1 MQLTK
6 INMLKFGIYTTFYNC
21 ERFVDKIFTSI
32 EMLNYD
38 NFEWHITDDFSSDN
52 TKDIVLN
59 RLENSILKH
68 KIKYYEQ
75 SEKKQMYWN
84 PQEFFDKTFD
94 WIVLVDADDDFDKN
108 FLNIYNLFL
117 ENNNDISLVS
127 SDYFKLYEDSGS
139 LHSISYILN
148 DDIISNKINN
158 YHPSCDYLNNI
169 SYSCFGHLR
178 AFKNIIDKFELT
190 DVLAGAEDSYH
201 VFWSNSFGKYL
212 HIPRPLYKWYLRED
226 SESHRKIVPHNFNAN
241 FDIAL
246 NKLNISDGGIDSR
259 FNELY
264 LETSTLGSYPIGE
277 LQNKKVSLWSRNI
290 SKGHQVVL
298 QILYYDVTLTFNNPE
313 SDIHLFSLNNLN
325 EDVLDKILQKIKGG
339 KVLFYYQN
347 QNYHLFN
354 EDKDEELEKQLNK
367 YMPVISRYYGFS
379 WWTYIRHFIIKN

>member
-1 MQLTK
+1 M
-6 INMLKFGIYTTFYNC
+6 IKFGLYTTFYNC
-21 ERFVDKIFTSI
+21 ERFVDRIFSSI
-32 EMLNYD
+32 EEINYD
-38 NFEWHITDDFSSDN
+38 GFEWHITDDFSSDN
-52 TKDIVLN
+52 TKEIILN
-59 RLENSILKH
+59 RLENSVLKH

-84 PQEFFDKTFD
+84 PQQFFDKSFE

-108 FLNIYNLFL
+108 FLNVYNSFL

-127 SDYFKLYEDSGS
+127 SDYFKLYEDSSS

-190 DVLAGAEDSYH
+190 DVLAAAEDSYH

-226 SESHRKIVPHNFNAN
+226 SESHRKIVPPNFNAN

-246 NKLNISDGGIDSR
+246 NKLNSSDGGIDNR

-264 LETSTLGSYPIGE
+264 VETSTLGSYPIGE
-277 LQNKKVSLWSRNI
+277 LQNKKVSLWSKNI
-290 SKGHQVVL
+290 SKGQQDVL
-298 QILYYDVTLTFNNPE
+298 KKLYYDVTLTFNNPE
-313 SDIHLFSLNNLN
+313 SDIHLFSLNSIN
-325 EDVLDKILQKIKGG
+325 EDVLDKILQKIKGD

-347 QNYHLFN
+347 QNYHLSN
-354 EDKDEELEKQLNK
+354 EDKDEELDKQLNK
-367 YMPVISRYYGFS
+367 YIPVISRYYGFS

>member
-1 MQLTK
+1 
-6 INMLKFGIYTTFYNC
+6 MLKFGIYTTFYNC
-21 ERFVDKIFTSI
+21 ERFVDRIFNSI
-32 EMLNYD
+32 EQIDYD

-246 NKLNISDGGIDSR
+246 NKLNLSDGGIDSR

-290 SKGHQVVL
+290 SKGQQEVL
-298 QILYYDVTLTFNNPE
+298 QKLYYDVTLTFNNPE

>member
-1 MQLTK
+1 M
-6 INMLKFGIYTTFYNC
+6 IKFGLYTTFYNC
-21 ERFVDKIFTSI
+21 ERFVDRIFSSI
-32 EMLNYD
+32 EEINYD
-38 NFEWHITDDFSSDN
+38 GFEWHITDDFSSDN
-52 TKDIVLN
+52 TKEIVLN
-59 RLENSILKH
+59 RLENSVLKH

-246 NKLNISDGGIDSR
+246 NKLNLSDGGIDSR

-290 SKGHQVVL
+290 SKGQQEVL
-298 QILYYDVTLTFNNPE
+298 QKLYYDVTLTFNNPE

>member
-1 MQLTK
+1 M
-6 INMLKFGIYTTFYNC
+6 IKFGLYTTFYNC
-21 ERFVDKIFTSI
+21 ERFVDRIFSSI
-32 EMLNYD
+32 EEINYD
-38 NFEWHITDDFSSDN
+38 GFEWHITDDFSSDN
-52 TKDIVLN
+52 TKEIVLN
-59 RLENSILKH
+59 RLENSVLKH
-68 KIKYYEQ
+68 NIKYYEQ

-84 PQEFFDKTFD
+84 PQQFFDKSFE

-108 FLNIYNLFL
+108 FLNVYNSFL
-117 ENNNDISLVS
+117 ENKNDISLVS

-178 AFKNIIDKFELT
+178 AFKNIIDEFELT
-190 DVLAGAEDSYH
+190 DVLAAAEDSYH

-226 SESHRKIVPHNFNAN
+226 SESHRKIVPPNFNAN

-246 NKLNISDGGIDSR
+246 NKLNSSDGGIDNR

-264 LETSTLGSYPIGE
+264 VETSTLGSYPIGE
-277 LQNKKVSLWSRNI
+277 LQNKKVSLWSRNL
-290 SKGHQVVL
+290 SKGQQDVL
-298 QILYYDVTLTFNNPE
+298 KKLYYDVTLTFNNPE
-313 SDIHLFSLNNLN
+313 SDIHLFSLNSIN
-325 EDVLDKILQKIKGG
+325 EDVLDKILQKIKGD

-347 QNYHLFN
+347 QNYHLSN
-354 EDKDEELEKQLNK
+354 EDKDEELDKQLNK
-367 YMPVISRYYGFS
+367 YIPVISRYYGFS

>member
-1 MQLTK
+1 M
-6 INMLKFGIYTTFYNC
+6 IKFGIYTTFYNC
-21 ERFVDKIFTSI
+21 ERFVDRIFNSI
-32 EMLNYD
+32 EQINYD
-38 NFEWHITDDFSSDN
+38 DFEWHITDDFSSDN
-52 TKDIVLN
+52 TKEIILN
-59 RLENSILKH
+59 RLENSVLKH

-84 PQEFFDKTFD
+84 PQQFFDKSFE

-108 FLNIYNLFL
+108 FLNVYNSFL

-178 AFKNIIDKFELT
+178 AFKNIIEKFELT

-201 VFWSNSFGKYL
+201 VFWANSFGKYL

-226 SESHRKIVPHNFNAN
+226 SESHRKIVPHNFNSN

-246 NKLNISDGGIDSR
+246 NKLNTSDGGIDSR

-290 SKGHQVVL
+290 SKGQQEVL
-298 QILYYDVTLTFNNPE
+298 QKLYYDIILTFNNPE
-313 SDIHLFSLNNLN
+313 SEIHLFSLNNIN

-347 QNYHLFN
+347 QNYHLSN
-354 EDKDEELEKQLNK
+354 EDKDDELQKQLNK
-367 YMPVISRYYGFS
+367 YKPVISRYYGFS

>member
-1 MQLTK
+1 M
-6 INMLKFGIYTTFYNC
+6 IKFGLYTTFYNC
-21 ERFVDKIFTSI
+21 ERFVDRIFSSI
-32 EMLNYD
+32 EEINYD
-38 NFEWHITDDFSSDN
+38 GFEWHITDDFSSDN
-52 TKDIVLN
+52 TKEIVLN
-59 RLENSILKH
+59 RLENSVLKH

-84 PQEFFDKTFD
+84 PQQFFDKSFE

-108 FLNIYNLFL
+108 FLNVYNSFL

-178 AFKNIIDKFELT
+178 AFKNIIDEFELT
-190 DVLAGAEDSYH
+190 DVLAAAEDSYH

-226 SESHRKIVPHNFNAN
+226 SESHRKIVPPNFNAN

-246 NKLNISDGGIDSR
+246 NKLNSSDGGIDTR

-264 LETSTLGSYPIGE
+264 VETSTLGSYPIGE
-277 LQNKKVSLWSRNI
+277 LQNKKVSLWSKNI
-290 SKGHQVVL
+290 SKGQQDVL
-298 QILYYDVTLTFNNPE
+298 KKLYYDVTLTFNNPE
-313 SDIHLFSLNNLN
+313 SDIHLFSLNSIN

-347 QNYHLFN
+347 QNYHLSN
-354 EDKDEELEKQLNK
+354 EDKDEELDKQLNK
-367 YMPVISRYYGFS
+367 YIPVISRYYGFS

>member
-1 MQLTK
+1 
-6 INMLKFGIYTTFYNC
+6 MLKFGIYTTFYNC
-21 ERFVDKIFTSI
+21 ERFVDRIFNSI
-32 EMLNYD
+32 EQIDYD

-178 AFKNIIDKFELT
+178 AFKNIIDEFELT
-190 DVLAGAEDSYH
+190 DVLAAAEDSYH

-226 SESHRKIVPHNFNAN
+226 SESHRKIVPPNFNAN

-246 NKLNISDGGIDSR
+246 NKLNSSDGGIDNR

-264 LETSTLGSYPIGE
+264 VETSTLGSYPIGE
-277 LQNKKVSLWSRNI
+277 LQNKKVSLWSRNL
-290 SKGHQVVL
+290 SKGQQDVL
-298 QILYYDVTLTFNNPE
+298 KKLYYDVTLTFNNPE
-313 SDIHLFSLNNLN
+313 SDIHLFSLNSIN
-325 EDVLDKILQKIKGG
+325 EDVLDKILQKIKGD

-347 QNYHLFN
+347 QNYHLSN
-354 EDKDEELEKQLNK
+354 EDKDEELDKQLNK
-367 YMPVISRYYGFS
+367 YIPVISRYYGFS

>member
-1 MQLTK
+1 M
-6 INMLKFGIYTTFYNC
+6 IKFGLYTTFYNC
-21 ERFVDKIFTSI
+21 ERFVDRIFNSI
-32 EMLNYD
+32 EEINYD
-38 NFEWHITDDFSSDN
+38 GFEWHITDDFSSDN
-52 TKDIVLN
+52 TKEIVLN
-59 RLENSILKH
+59 RLENSVLKH

-84 PQEFFDKTFD
+84 PQQFFDKSFE

-108 FLNIYNLFL
+108 FLNVYNSFL

-178 AFKNIIDKFELT
+178 AFKNIIDEFELT
-190 DVLAGAEDSYH
+190 DVLAAAEDSYH

-226 SESHRKIVPHNFNAN
+226 SESHRKIVPPNFNAN

-246 NKLNISDGGIDSR
+246 NKLNSSDGGIDNR

-264 LETSTLGSYPIGE
+264 VETSTLGSYPIGE
-277 LQNKKVSLWSRNI
+277 LQNKKVSLWSKNI
-290 SKGHQVVL
+290 SKGQQDVL
-298 QILYYDVTLTFNNPE
+298 KKLYYDVTLTFNNPE
-313 SDIHLFSLNNLN
+313 SDIHLFSLNNIN
-325 EDVLDKILQKIKGG
+325 EDVLDKILQKIKGD

-347 QNYHLFN
+347 QNYHLSN
-354 EDKDEELEKQLNK
+354 EDKDEELDKQLNK
-367 YMPVISRYYGFS
+367 YIPVISRYYGFS

>member
-1 MQLTK
+1 
-6 INMLKFGIYTTFYNC
+6 MLKFGIYTTFYNC
-21 ERFVDKIFTSI
+21 ERFVDRIFNSI
-32 EMLNYD
+32 EQIDYD
-38 NFEWHITDDFSSDN
+38 NFEWHITDDFSNDN

-59 RLENSILKH
+59 RLDNSILKH

-108 FLNIYNLFL
+108 FLNVYNTFL
-117 ENNNDISLVS
+117 ENNNDVSLVS

-148 DDIISNKINN
+148 NDIISNKINN

-246 NKLNISDGGIDSR
+246 NKLNLSDGGIDSR

-264 LETSTLGSYPIGE
+264 IETSTLGSYPIGE
-277 LQNKKVSLWSRNI
+277 LQNKNVSLWSRNI
-290 SKGHQVVL
+290 SKGQQEVL
-298 QILYYDVTLTFNNPE
+298 QKLYYDVTLTFNNPE

-325 EDVLDKILQKIKGG
+325 EDVLEKILQKIKGG

-347 QNYHLFN
+347 QNYHLSN

-367 YMPVISRYYGFS
+367 YTPVISRYYGFS

>member
-1 MQLTK
+1 M
-6 INMLKFGIYTTFYNC
+6 IKFGLYTTFYNC
-21 ERFVDKIFTSI
+21 ERFVDRIFNSI
-32 EMLNYD
+32 EEINYD
-38 NFEWHITDDFSSDN
+38 GFEWHITDDFSSDN
-52 TKDIVLN
+52 TKEIVLN
-59 RLENSILKH
+59 RLENSVLKH

-84 PQEFFDKTFD
+84 PQQFFDKSFE

-108 FLNIYNLFL
+108 FLNVYNSFL

-178 AFKNIIDKFELT
+178 AFKNIIDEFELT
-190 DVLAGAEDSYH
+190 DVLAAAEDSYH

-226 SESHRKIVPHNFNAN
+226 SESHRKIVPPNFNAN

-246 NKLNISDGGIDSR
+246 NKLNSSDGGIDNR

-264 LETSTLGSYPIGE
+264 VETSTLGSYPIGE
-277 LQNKKVSLWSRNI
+277 LQNKKVSLWSRNL
-290 SKGHQVVL
+290 SKGQQDVL
-298 QILYYDVTLTFNNPE
+298 KKLYYNVTLTFNNHE
-313 SDIHLFSLNNLN
+313 SDIHLFSLNSIN
-325 EDVLDKILQKIKGG
+325 EDVLDKILQKIKGD

-347 QNYHLFN
+347 QNYHLSN
-354 EDKDEELEKQLNK
+354 KDKDEELDKQLNK
-367 YMPVISRYYGFS
+367 YIPVISRYYGFS

>member
-1 MQLTK
+1 M
-6 INMLKFGIYTTFYNC
+6 IKFGLYTTFYNC
-21 ERFVDKIFTSI
+21 ERFVDRIFNSI
-32 EMLNYD
+32 EEINYD
-38 NFEWHITDDFSSDN
+38 GFEWHITDDFSSDN
-52 TKDIVLN
+52 SKEIVLN
-59 RLENSILKH
+59 RLENSVLKH

-84 PQEFFDKTFD
+84 PQQFFDKSFE

-108 FLNIYNLFL
+108 FLNVYNSFL

-127 SDYFKLYEDSGS
+127 SDYFKLYEDSSS

-190 DVLAGAEDSYH
+190 DVLAAAEDSYH

-226 SESHRKIVPHNFNAN
+226 SESHRKIVPPNFNAN

-246 NKLNISDGGIDSR
+246 NKLNSSDGGIDNR

-264 LETSTLGSYPIGE
+264 VETSTLGSYPIGE
-277 LQNKKVSLWSRNI
+277 LQNKKVSLWSRSI
-290 SKGHQVVL
+290 SKGQQDVL
-298 QILYYDVTLTFNNPE
+298 KKLYYDVTLTFNNPE
-313 SDIHLFSLNNLN
+313 SDIHLFSLNSIN
-325 EDVLDKILQKIKGG
+325 EDVLDKILQKIKGD

-347 QNYHLFN
+347 QNYHLSN
-354 EDKDEELEKQLNK
+354 EDKDEELDKQLNK
-367 YMPVISRYYGFS
+367 YIPVISRYYGFS

>member
-1 MQLTK
+1 M
-6 INMLKFGIYTTFYNC
+6 IKFGIYTTFYNC
-21 ERFVDKIFTSI
+21 ERFVDRIFNSI
-32 EMLNYD
+32 EQINYD
-38 NFEWHITDDFSSDN
+38 DFEWHITDDFSSDN
-52 TKDIVLN
+52 TKEIILN
-59 RLENSILKH
+59 RLENSVLKH

-84 PQEFFDKTFD
+84 PQQFFDKSFE

-108 FLNIYNLFL
+108 FLNVYNSFL

-178 AFKNIIDKFELT
+178 AFKNIIEKFELT

-201 VFWSNSFGKYL
+201 VFWANSFGKYL

-226 SESHRKIVPHNFNAN
+226 SESHRKIVPHNFNSN

-246 NKLNISDGGIDSR
+246 NKLNTSDGGIDSR

-290 SKGHQVVL
+290 SKGQQDVL
-298 QILYYDVTLTFNNPE
+298 QKLYYDIILTFNNPE
-313 SDIHLFSLNNLN
+313 SEIHLFSLNNIN

-347 QNYHLFN
+347 QNYHLSN
-354 EDKDEELEKQLNK
+354 EDKDDELQKQLNK
-367 YMPVISRYYGFS
+367 YKPVISRYYGFS

>member
-1 MQLTK
+1 M
-6 INMLKFGIYTTFYNC
+6 IKFGLYTTFYNC
-21 ERFVDKIFTSI
+21 ERFVDRIFNSI
-32 EMLNYD
+32 EEINYD
-38 NFEWHITDDFSSDN
+38 GFEWHITDDFSSDN
-52 TKDIVLN
+52 TKEIVLN
-59 RLENSILKH
+59 RLENSVLKH

-84 PQEFFDKTFD
+84 PQQFFDKSFE

-108 FLNIYNLFL
+108 FLNVYNSFL

-178 AFKNIIDKFELT
+178 AFKNIIDEFELT
-190 DVLAGAEDSYH
+190 DVLAAAEDSYH

-226 SESHRKIVPHNFNAN
+226 SESHRKIVPPNFNAN

-246 NKLNISDGGIDSR
+246 NKLNSSDGGIDNR

-264 LETSTLGSYPIGE
+264 VETSTLGSYPIGE
-277 LQNKKVSLWSRNI
+277 LQNKKVSLWSRNL
-290 SKGHQVVL
+290 SKGQQDVL
-298 QILYYDVTLTFNNPE
+298 KKLYYDVTLTFNNHE
-313 SDIHLFSLNNLN
+313 SDIHLFSLNSIN
-325 EDVLDKILQKIKGG
+325 EDVLDKILQKIKGD

-347 QNYHLFN
+347 QNYHLSN
-354 EDKDEELEKQLNK
+354 EDKDEELDKQLNK
-367 YMPVISRYYGFS
+367 YIPVISRYYGFS

>member
-1 MQLTK
+1 M
-6 INMLKFGIYTTFYNC
+6 IKFGLYTTFYNC
-21 ERFVDKIFTSI
+21 ERFVDRIFNSI
-32 EMLNYD
+32 EEINYD
-38 NFEWHITDDFSSDN
+38 GFEWHITDDFSSDN
-52 TKDIVLN
+52 TKEIVLN
-59 RLENSILKH
+59 RLENSVLKP

-84 PQEFFDKTFD
+84 PQQFFDKSFE

-108 FLNIYNLFL
+108 FLNVYNSFL
-117 ENNNDISLVS
+117 ENKNDISLVS

-178 AFKNIIDKFELT
+178 AFKNIIDEFELT
-190 DVLAGAEDSYH
+190 DVLAAAEDSYH

-226 SESHRKIVPHNFNAN
+226 SESHRKIVPPNFNAN

-246 NKLNISDGGIDSR
+246 NKLNSSDGGIDNR

-264 LETSTLGSYPIGE
+264 VETSTLGSYPIGE
-277 LQNKKVSLWSRNI
+277 LQNKKVSLWSRSI
-290 SKGHQVVL
+290 SKGQQDVL
-298 QILYYDVTLTFNNPE
+298 KKLYYDVTLTFNNPE
-313 SDIHLFSLNNLN
+313 SDIHLFSLNSIN
-325 EDVLDKILQKIKGG
+325 EDVLDKILQKIKGD

-347 QNYHLFN
+347 QNYHLSN
-354 EDKDEELEKQLNK
+354 EDKDEELDKQLNK
-367 YMPVISRYYGFS
+367 YIPVISRYYGFS

>member
-1 MQLTK
+1 M
-6 INMLKFGIYTTFYNC
+6 IKFGLYTTFYNC
-21 ERFVDKIFTSI
+21 ERFVDRIFSSI
-32 EMLNYD
+32 EEINYD
-38 NFEWHITDDFSSDN
+38 GFEWHITDDFSSDN
-52 TKDIVLN
+52 SKEIVLN
-59 RLENSILKH
+59 RLENSVLKH

-84 PQEFFDKTFD
+84 PQQFFDKSFE

-108 FLNIYNLFL
+108 FLNVYNSFL

-127 SDYFKLYEDSGS
+127 SDYFKLYEDSSS

-190 DVLAGAEDSYH
+190 DVLAAAEDSYH

-226 SESHRKIVPHNFNAN
+226 SESHRKIVPPNFNAN

-246 NKLNISDGGIDSR
+246 NKLNSSDGGIDNR

-264 LETSTLGSYPIGE
+264 VETSTLGSYPIGE
-277 LQNKKVSLWSRNI
+277 LQNKKVSLWSRSI
-290 SKGHQVVL
+290 SKGQQDVL
-298 QILYYDVTLTFNNPE
+298 KKLYYDVTLTFNNPE
-313 SDIHLFSLNNLN
+313 SDIHLFSLNSIN
-325 EDVLDKILQKIKGG
+325 EDVLDKILQKIKGD

-347 QNYHLFN
+347 QNYHLSN
-354 EDKDEELEKQLNK
+354 EDKDEELDKQLNK
-367 YMPVISRYYGFS
+367 YIPVISRYYGFS

>member
-1 MQLTK
+1 M
-6 INMLKFGIYTTFYNC
+6 IKFGLYTTFYNC
-21 ERFVDKIFTSI
+21 ERFVDRIFSSI
-32 EMLNYD
+32 EEINYD
-38 NFEWHITDDFSSDN
+38 GFEWHITDDFSSDN
-52 TKDIVLN
+52 TKEIVLN
-59 RLENSILKH
+59 RLENSVLKH

-84 PQEFFDKTFD
+84 PQQFFDKSFE

-108 FLNIYNLFL
+108 FLNVYNSFL

-178 AFKNIIDKFELT
+178 AFKNIIDEFELT
-190 DVLAGAEDSYH
+190 DVLAAAEDSYH

-226 SESHRKIVPHNFNAN
+226 SESHRKIVPPNFNAN

-246 NKLNISDGGIDSR
+246 NKLNSSDGGIDNR

-264 LETSTLGSYPIGE
+264 VETSTLGSYPIGE
-277 LQNKKVSLWSRNI
+277 LQNKKVSLWSKNI
-290 SKGHQVVL
+290 SKGQQDVL
-298 QILYYDVTLTFNNPE
+298 KKLYYDVTLTFNNPE
-313 SDIHLFSLNNLN
+313 SDIHLFSLNSIN

-347 QNYHLFN
+347 QNYHLSN
-354 EDKDEELEKQLNK
+354 EDKDEELDKQLNK
-367 YMPVISRYYGFS
+367 YIPVISRYYGFS

>member
-1 MQLTK
+1 M
-6 INMLKFGIYTTFYNC
+6 IKFGLYTTFYNC
-21 ERFVDKIFTSI
+21 ERFVDRIFNSI
-32 EMLNYD
+32 EEINYD
-38 NFEWHITDDFSSDN
+38 GFEWHITDDFSSDN
-52 TKDIVLN
+52 TKEIVLN
-59 RLENSILKH
+59 RLENSVLKH

-84 PQEFFDKTFD
+84 PQQFFDKSFE

-108 FLNIYNLFL
+108 FLNVYNSFL
-117 ENNNDISLVS
+117 ENKNDISLVS

-178 AFKNIIDKFELT
+178 AFKNIIDEFELT
-190 DVLAGAEDSYH
+190 DVLAAAEDSYH

-226 SESHRKIVPHNFNAN
+226 SESHRKIVPPNFNAN

-246 NKLNISDGGIDSR
+246 NKLNSSDGGIDNR

-264 LETSTLGSYPIGE
+264 VETSTLGSYPIGE
-277 LQNKKVSLWSRNI
+277 LQNKKVSLWSRNL
-290 SKGHQVVL
+290 SKGQQDVL
-298 QILYYDVTLTFNNPE
+298 KKLYYDVTLTFNNHE
-313 SDIHLFSLNNLN
+313 SDIHLFSLNSIN
-325 EDVLDKILQKIKGG
+325 EDVLDKILQKIKGD

-347 QNYHLFN
+347 QNYHLSN
-354 EDKDEELEKQLNK
+354 EDKDEELDKQLNK
-367 YMPVISRYYGFS
+367 YIPVISRYYGFS